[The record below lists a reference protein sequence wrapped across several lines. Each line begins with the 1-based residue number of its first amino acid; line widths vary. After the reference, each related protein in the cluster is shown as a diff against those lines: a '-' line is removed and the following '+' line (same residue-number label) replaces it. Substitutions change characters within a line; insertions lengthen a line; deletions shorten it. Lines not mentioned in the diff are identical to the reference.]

1 MFKVLFAK
9 QKKLPWK
16 PKRDRGAKP
25 CLSRFPR
32 ELRVRCFAR
41 DARPYSTERSAPIP
55 DSNPASRTGRV
66 LSHSSIQLLLYCVNT
81 NFATL
86 IISLPLLRAYFRS
99 FMGRNQFKKV
109 RSRPLKSRRGKKTY
123 AKEKGCHSDVRC
135 TPSAR
140 LAHFA
145 AHHFR
150 LKCAGDFSCFLSFM
164 SLFRCFL
171 AALHAM
177 HTFFPMTYI
186 YVRGYIFFHI

>member
-1 MFKVLFAK
+1 MFKILFAK

-32 ELRVRCFAR
+32 ELRVRYFAR
-41 DARPYSTERSAPIP
+41 DARPYPTERSAPIP

-66 LSHSSIQLLLYCVNT
+66 LSHSSIQLLLYYVNT
-81 NFATL
+81 DFATL

-109 RSRPLKSRRGKKTY
+109 RSRPLKSRGAEEVHQGKGVPFQHALHTFDTP
-123 AKEKGCHSDVRC
+123 CTLRC
-135 TPSAR
+135 TPKVRHSVQAISR
-140 LAHFA
+140 VH
-145 AHHFR
+145 
-150 LKCAGDFSCFLSFM
+150 GLS
-164 SLFRCFL
+164 RCFL
-171 AALHAM
+171 ASLHAM

-186 YVRGYIFFHI
+186 YASEV